1 MSTGTSLIED
11 ALKEIQVIS
20 VAVPS
25 SPEQITHGLDKLNSM
40 IQGWLS
46 KGIKMQTVPITKPGE
61 DLNEPEDARNA
72 IVTNLAI
79 TLAATYKAQVV
90 DTLRNDARSSYED
103 VKALYQE
110 ISIPEKVV
118 SSTTPRGAGNKPGIF
133 EKTFFS
139 EGGTVSG

>member
-40 IQGWLS
+40 IQIWLS
-46 KGIKMQTVPITKPGE
+46 WGIKMQTVPITEPGE

-72 IVTNLAI
+72 IVTNLALS
-79 TLAATYKAQVV
+79 LAAVYRAEVV
-90 DTLRNDARSSYED
+90 GSLRNDARLSLEM
-103 VKALYQE
+103 VKSLYQE
-110 ISIPEKVV
+110 VSIPDKVV
-118 SSTTPRGAGNKPGIF
+118 SSTLPLGAGNSKGVDARV
-133 EKTFFS
+133 FFPK
-139 EGGTVSG
+139 GGTVNG